1 VAGGNSELFKLT
13 LCSQTG
19 VSDTQIPH
27 LWLLLTGIV
36 VFSSTFSKLNPFLMV
51 YEVQ

>member
-1 VAGGNSELFKLT
+1 MAGGNSELFKLT
-13 LCSQTG
+13 LCTQTG

-27 LWLLLTGIV
+27 LWLLLTAIV
-36 VFSSTFSKLNPFLMV
+36 AFSFKFSKLNSSLMV